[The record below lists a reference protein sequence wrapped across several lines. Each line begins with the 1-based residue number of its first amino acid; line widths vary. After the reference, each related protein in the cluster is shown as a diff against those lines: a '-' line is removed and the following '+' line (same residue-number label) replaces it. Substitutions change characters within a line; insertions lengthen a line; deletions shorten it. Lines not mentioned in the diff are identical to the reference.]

1 MKRTSLVL
9 VSVLILILLAL
20 AGCGGGDATPTP
32 IVIVVT
38 SPPSDAEPT
47 VEPTAEVVEP
57 PAASGV
63 EILEATFAH
72 GLSEEMQPIDPGSEF
87 TPDETV
93 NLSLKLKGRPK
104 EGVITARF
112 FWYDAPISEAS
123 VDLADANS
131 GVLFSFGEDT
141 YVGYSLTPE
150 LPFPLSDQY
159 SALVFFD
166 DELEDAYA
174 FRIVAPA
181 DAIPSTVG
189 SVTLARG
196 ATENYD
202 PIAPTTEFSTTEEV
216 FLVGE
221 GDLGISTWLQADPYI
236 NGEPYEE
243 GTRSLTLEENI
254 PGAGFVFSFLPEGG
268 WPEGEHF
275 VVLTMNDKE
284 VGRYAF
290 TTSGEAPP
298 VSAGSFDEEL
308 FWNEFP
314 VPDDAEGTPVT
325 DAYDGGFVTAMTEPE
340 VFEAYAEW
348 LTEQGWQQQSP
359 VEATESIPHQ
369 VWRTEGAELLIEIPG
384 VDGQGLTIVWI
395 RLTTGN

>member
-1 MKRTSLVL
+1 MKRTSLTL
-9 VSVLILILLAL
+9 LSVFILLILAL
-20 AGCGGGDATPTP
+20 TGCGGGEEPTP

-38 SPPSDAEPT
+38 SSPSDAEPT
-47 VEPTAEVVEP
+47 TEPTAEVVEP
-57 PAASGV
+57 PAPAGI

-72 GLSEEMQPIDPGSEF
+72 DLGEEMQPIDPGSEF
-87 TPDETV
+87 SPDETV
-93 NLSLKLKGRPK
+93 NLSLKIKGRPK

-123 VDLADANS
+123 VDFADANS
-131 GVLFSFGEDT
+131 GLLFSFGEDT

-159 SALVFFD
+159 SALVFYN
-166 DELEDAYA
+166 DELLDAYA
-174 FRIVAPA
+174 FRVVPPP
-181 DAIPSTVG
+181 DAIPSTVT

-202 PIAPTTEFSTTEEV
+202 PIEPTTEFSATDEV

-221 GDLGISTWLQADPYI
+221 GDLGTSTWLQADPYI
-236 NGEPYEE
+236 NGEPYED

-275 VVLTMNDKE
+275 VVLTMNDQE
-284 VGRYAF
+284 VGRYPF
-290 TTSGEAPP
+290 TTTGEAPP
-298 VSAGSFDEEL
+298 AGTGIFDEEA
-308 FWNEFP
+308 FWNDFP
-314 VPDDAEGTPVT
+314 VPDDAEGMPVT
-325 DAYDGGFVTAMTEPE
+325 DQYDGGFLTAMTEPE
-340 VFEAYAEW
+340 IFEAYAEW
-348 LTEQGWQQQSP
+348 LTEQGWQQQAP
-359 VEATESIPHQ
+359 IEAMESIPHQ
-369 VWRTEGAELLIEIPG
+369 VWQTEGAELLIEIPG
-384 VDGQGLTIVWI
+384 VDGEGRTIVWI